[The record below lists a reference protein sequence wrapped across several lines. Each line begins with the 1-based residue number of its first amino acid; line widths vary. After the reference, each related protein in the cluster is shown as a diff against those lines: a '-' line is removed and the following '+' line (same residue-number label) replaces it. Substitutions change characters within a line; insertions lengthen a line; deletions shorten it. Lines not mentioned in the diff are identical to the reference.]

1 MRGLAALSAW
11 LLAGPAL
18 AQMPLP
24 PVAPVGTAATAPEW
38 HDAFRH
44 AVAACWNTGALSP
57 EAQAARVIVAVR
69 FDAHAMPEPDS
80 IALVTTEGAGTKA
93 GQQAYDAAR
102 RALLR
107 CAAGGY
113 PLPPAARA
121 DWQRMELV
129 FDAGVLR

>member
-57 EAQAARVIVAVR
+57 EAQ
-69 FDAHAMPEPDS
+69 
-80 IALVTTEGAGTKA
+80 
-93 GQQAYDAAR
+93 
-102 RALLR
+102 LR
-107 CAAGGY
+107 CAAEGY